1 MKKFIQTSLFFAVFS
16 LFIYIV
22 LGNFHSIILYP
33 VSNKRRPILKAWSKK
48 RKTDTFE
55 SLTRCY
61 RPLPCCKVSIQ
72 LQSPLFD
79 SDDRLWCGARLAVL
93 REASIL
99 ISSTWSRIFV
109 VNTVKNPLQSSC
121 QPKTTC
127 ATAHQSK
134 TGLNTSVAMRE
145 NLAWECEY
153 IKKKKKV
160 CRWHFSLTPSKYVW
174 VDKTQSIFNK
184 LHHARSY
191 ELKKQQVGYKI
202 YFRGTLRI
210 FVAF

>member
-1 MKKFIQTSLFFAVFS
+1 MKILTDFIVFCCIF
-16 LFIYIV
+16 FIY
-22 LGNFHSIILYP
+22 LYLFGNFHSIILYP

-79 SDDRLWCGARLAVL
+79 SGDRLWCGARLAVL

-153 IKKKKKV
+153 IKK
-160 CRWHFSLTPSKYVW
+160 
-174 VDKTQSIFNK
+174 I
-184 LHHARSY
+184 
-191 ELKKQQVGYKI
+191 
-202 YFRGTLRI
+202 
-210 FVAF
+210 